1 VLAVGVCRLQ
11 MHSAASTSLKDKRQV
26 VRSVTSRLR
35 QRFNVAVAETD
46 DLDDWNLAT
55 IGIVCVANDGGYAH
69 GLLSRAVA
77 WLEDERLDVESGDY
91 SIESW

>member
-1 VLAVGVCRLQ
+1 MLAVGVCRLQ
-11 MHSAASTSLKDKRQV
+11 MHIAASTSLKDKRQV

-77 WLEDERLDVESGDY
+77 WLEDERLDVEIGDY
-91 SIESW
+91 SIEIW

>member
-11 MHSAASTSLKDKRQV
+11 MHIAASTSLKDKRQV